1 MQFLKMHAL
10 GNDFVIVDGRRN
22 DQLVLSDRARQRIGE
37 RHTGVGFDQLA
48 VIADSKIADARLD
61 FWNQDGSVSATC
73 GNATRCVARL
83 LINELDKSRVTIET
97 EHGQLICE
105 EAGSGNTR
113 VNMGRPDLAWQNI
126 PLATELDTLKLPIE
140 GDPSA
145 LSLGNPH
152 CVFFVEDIQAV
163 DLERQGALIEQH
175 PLFPRRTNVEF
186 VKILSSSSVRMRI
199 WERGV
204 GCTRASGSGACAAA
218 VAAHRRGF
226 VGPHVFV
233 ETDGGV
239 LEVDWHKDGVWKTG
253 PTTLVFEGC
262 LSPDWL
268 CER

>member
-22 DQLVLSDRARQRIGE
+22 DRLVLSDRARRRIGE

-48 VIADSKIADARLD
+48 VIADSEIADARLD

-83 LINELDKSRVTIET
+83 LINELGKNQVTIET
-97 EHGQLICE
+97 KHQQLICE
-105 EAGSGNTR
+105 EAGSGNTS
-113 VNMGRPDLAWQNI
+113 VNMGRPEFAWQNI
-126 PLATELDTLKLPIE
+126 PLAKESDTLKLPIE

-152 CVFFVEDIQAV
+152 CVFFVDDIQAV
-163 DLERQGALIEQH
+163 DLESQGALIESH
-175 PLFPRRTNVEF
+175 PLFPQRTNVEF
-186 VKILSSSSVRMRI
+186 VKILSPASVRMRI

-204 GCTRASGSGACAAA
+204 GITRASGSGACAAA

-226 VGPHVFV
+226 VGRHVLV
-233 ETDGGV
+233 ETDGGG
-239 LEVDWHKDGVWKTG
+239 LEIDWREDGVWKIG
-253 PTTLVFEGC
+253 PTTLVFEGH